1 LRVGVVFVF
10 KRVLVL
16 ILCIVILVYSV
27 SFADGVGKGFK
38 DVSAKHWAN
47 KFITKLTELGYLKGY
62 TDGTFKPDRPVLRS
76 EFVSIFVNVMNIHVK
91 DDIHLIY
98 EDVKYNDW
106 FIKNALA
113 ADRYLP
119 GYSINNKYYFK
130 PNEPIKREDVAAA
143 LVRYY
148 NYDIGIKTNELDS
161 LFSDSF
167 LISHHLRGH
176 VLQAYK
182 NGIMLG
188 SNGKFNPR
196 QSMTRAEIATLFYRI
211 LEKEGRLNTSNNQA
225 SGGGTDKLKN
235 EWYKDKNDVISKYDP
250 NKIIEITD
258 EMIKNNLVENYSFED
273 YTTFADIKDAREIK
287 KRGGKLGW
295 IITNEEYSSG
305 IGQLTSDDK
314 ISGKNSAYFIKNL
327 YQSNIG
333 PLKPD
338 TDYTLIGYFKRTK
351 NSSLTVHFSTS
362 AESKAMVNKQINAQ
376 KINEWEQF
384 VYRFKTGIKK
394 EFAYVGFMTSDFSYV
409 DDIILVETDY
419 IKDKS
424 ILPKMVG
431 GIEYGP
437 ILIEPVEIEYIFP
450 QKPEPVAVSML
461 INDRFKIDSI
471 NTLDVGG
478 ETYYDAGTLKYQGV
492 IEIVQ
497 NKHQYCIFTANG
509 DILIVTPMSNE
520 YILNGEKGKT
530 KLPVFTYIYDN
541 YGVSLFIPETILDKL
556 TGDKFIKKNE
566 NGILKCNFP
575 LGKIN
580 KIEEVTKKWWI
591 NDRPSKEYYY
601 PIIND
606 DWSIYNEEMK
616 YLKEATKS
624 EYWNIKGI
632 LYTKGTTGK
641 FSYGEYGTPG
651 GLQVVYM
658 KNYNISLNIRK
669 FSNCYIKYI
678 DKRPVYILYTM
689 ITLETDY
696 GDWWY
701 PAKFKIEQLDGSMLL
716 DKEAGFIYYYIDLE
730 EDKPI
735 QNNYEPTI

>member
-1 LRVGVVFVF
+1 MF

-47 KFITKLTELGYLKGY
+47 KFITKLTELGYLNGY

-91 DDIHLIY
+91 SVLSYLY
-98 EDVKYNDW
+98 EDIQPDHWAFKY
-106 FIKNALA
+106 A
-113 ADRYLP
+113 ASADIYFP
-119 GYSINNKYYFK
+119 GFYINKKYYFK
-130 PNEPIKREDVAAA
+130 PNDPVKREDVAAA

-148 NYDIGIKTNELDS
+148 NYDTSINTEELDKI
-161 LFSDSF
+161 FSDAY
-167 LISHHLRGH
+167 LINDQLRGH

-188 SNGKFNPR
+188 SDGKFNPR
-196 QSMTRAEIATLFYRI
+196 QSMTRAEIAALFYRN
-211 LEKEGRLNTSNNQA
+211 LEKEGRLNTLDSQT
-225 SGGGTDKLKN
+225 SGGVVSKPN
-235 EWYKDKNDVISKYDP
+235 SEWYKDSSDIISKYDP

-305 IGQLTSDDK
+305 IGKLTSDDK

-362 AESKAMVNKQINAQ
+362 AESKVMVNKQINAQ

-394 EFAYVGFMTSDFSYV
+394 EFAYVGFMASDFSYV
-409 DDIILVETDY
+409 DDIILVETNY

-424 ILPKMVG
+424 ILPEMVG
-431 GIEYGP
+431 GIKYGS

-450 QKPEPVAVSML
+450 ADKLYIKYENLSIKNRATFS
-461 INDRFKIDSI
+461 IATISID
-471 NTLDVGG
+471 G
-478 ETYYDAGTLKYQGV
+478 ETYYDMATLRDNAL
-492 IEIVQ
+492 IEVRN
-497 NKHQYCIFTANG
+497 NKHQYIFFNANG
-509 DILIVTPMSNE
+509 DILIASTMSNE
-520 YILNGEKGKT
+520 YILNGNKYKT
-530 KLPVFTYIYDN
+530 KLPPITFTAEN
-541 YGVSLFIPETILDKL
+541 YGSGLMIPETYLDKL
-556 TGDKFIKKNE
+556 AGGKFVKAINDQVKE
-566 NGILKCNFP
+566 CSFP

-580 KIEEVTKKWWI
+580 VIPEVTKKMWVNEKPTI
-591 NDRPSKEYYY
+591 EYYY
-601 PIIND
+601 AIFND
-606 DWSIYNEEMK
+606 DWSVHELLKQHNTIPKKSK
-616 YLKEATKS
+616 YL
-624 EYWNIKGI
+624 NIKGV
-632 LYTKGTTGK
+632 LY
-641 FSYGEYGTPG
+641 SEG
-651 GLQVVYM
+651 GGFR
-658 KNYNISLNIRK
+658 KNYNVSFGTSS
-669 FSNCYIKYI
+669 FSNCWIKLTDGKLKEYVI
-678 DKRPVYILYTM
+678 YTM
-689 ITLETDY
+689 VPLEDDY
-696 GDWWY
+696 GVKWSPVIIPFRY
-701 PAKFKIEQLDGSMLL
+701 IGGEVYV
-716 DKEAGFIYYYIDLE
+716 DKNEGVIYYYIDE
-730 EDKPI
+730 EPAKVE
-735 QNNYEPTI
+735 QNISEPTI